1 MSVASKVSKDLVEA
15 FLYQEAD
22 LLDDWK
28 LMEWSELFTVDSS
41 YLVPST
47 DIPDGDHETD
57 LFLIADNHHRLVQR
71 AKRLLKKEA
80 HVEFPHSNTR
90 HMYTNIQIHDT
101 VDEITNVTCNFATYR
116 IKREF
121 MDTYVGKIKY
131 KLVINGEDIKIQQKR
146 VVLDLA
152 ALRPQGKVS
161 IIL

>member
-1 MSVASKVSKDLVEA
+1 MAVASTVSKELVEE
-15 FLYQEAD
+15 FLYQESD
-22 LLDDWK
+22 FLDEWK
-28 LMEWSELFTVDSS
+28 LMEWSELFTEDGS

-47 DIPDGDHETD
+47 DIPNGDHETD

-80 HVEFPHSNTR
+80 HVEFPHSTTR
-90 HMYTNIQIHDT
+90 HMYTNIRVHDT
-101 VDEITNVTCNFATYR
+101 VDGVTNVTCNFSTYR

-121 MDTYVGKIKY
+121 MDNYVGQIKF
-131 KLVINGEDIKIQQKR
+131 KLVINGENIKIQQKR